1 MRSRSPSPRSV
12 MDKAKEAMID
22 AQTRGRGKRS
32 RRSARTPA
40 GKQEKRPG
48 LSAGRVAE
56 SSAGPPQPVA
66 PIHGP
71 RRPPSTRF
79 GPEHLRKVMSL
90 SSDANLDRLCEDAA
104 LEIERLRTA
113 RPLRLPWPD

>member
-1 MRSRSPSPRSV
+1 
-12 MDKAKEAMID
+12 MDQAKEAMID

-32 RRSARTPA
+32 RRSAPASTTKQSRPGFPA
-40 GKQEKRPG
+40 GRG
-48 LSAGRVAE
+48 AE
-56 SSAGPPQPVA
+56 SNATTAGPPQPVA

-90 SSDANLDRLCEDAA
+90 SSDASLDRLCEDAA